1 MNSSQNSKSW
11 TDPITGEVYTSEP
24 AVPKSTGVP
33 LRKEQ
38 SDVMPPPN
46 PARNTANAV
55 PTPVPRPAVTP
66 NAVPAPVPRG
76 VVRFCEHCGG
86 VLDAGAT
93 VCPCCGGSA
102 AGAPAVTPSAQPIVI
117 NNNVFVNSPNNNINN
132 LNNYVT
138 QDPSKQRNKWV
149 AFVLCLF
156 MGYFGAHKF
165 YDGKLGIGL
174 VYFFTFGLFG
184 LGWFIDIFRI
194 LAKPNPYYVN

>member
-1 MNSSQNSKSW
+1 MSVLR
-11 TDPITGEVYTSEP
+11 G
-24 AVPKSTGVP
+24 AVA
-33 LRKEQ
+33 L
-38 SDVMPPPN
+38 
-46 PARNTANAV
+46 
-55 PTPVPRPAVTP
+55 
-66 NAVPAPVPRG
+66 
-76 VVRFCEHCGG
+76 
-86 VLDAGAT
+86 
-93 VCPCCGGSA
+93 
-102 AGAPAVTPSAQPIVI
+102 GAPAVTPSAQPIVI
-117 NNNVFVNSPNNNINN
+117 NNNVFVNAPNNMNN

-156 MGYFGAHKF
+156 LGYFGAHKF